1 MANVNVEGH
10 GSYTVPPE
18 KVSEL
23 LQWLT
28 DNAAQLEQK
37 QQPTDGNTLLN
48 EKNPNVKNPN
58 DNRDPMDPNSEGRQY
73 DFGTTWM

>member
-10 GSYTVPPE
+10 GSYTVSPE

-48 EKNPNVKNPN
+48 EQNPN
-58 DNRDPMDPNSEGRQY
+58 DNRDPMDPNSKGRAY
-73 DFGTTWM
+73 DFGTPWM